1 MWGNGATREN
11 TYIRDKVVLFSMANK
26 NAGTQCWGDVRYSVC
41 ARGAIEYLMEEPS
54 FRVEKRVS
62 RDKTTGYT
70 LNAYGVPEQDLTK
83 ERYDETKRFL
93 DAYLAEKC
101 SKEAEHS
108 FNANYGG
115 AYLIVAHH
123 FEVDL
128 YTCPNGKVG
137 VLKYNDSKGNEMI
150 EVYVG
155 ETAWKNVK
163 NATIDEM
170 YATNLHHILYW
181 NEFSKLK
188 EEVENLPE

>member
-1 MWGNGATREN
+1 
-11 TYIRDKVVLFSMANK
+11 MANE
-26 NAGTQCWGDVRYSVC
+26 NAGTQCWGDVRHSVC

-54 FRVEKRVS
+54 FRVEKQVS
-62 RDKTTGYT
+62 DEKTTKYT
-70 LNAYGVPEQDLTK
+70 LSAYGVPEQDLTK
-83 ERYDETKRFL
+83 EEYDEFKRFL

-108 FNANYGG
+108 FSANTGIIR
-115 AYLIVAHH
+115 LEVEH

-137 VLKYNDSKGNEMI
+137 VLKHSDSDGNEMI

-155 ETAWKNVK
+155 ETAWKSVK

-170 YATNLHHILYW
+170 YAENLHKILYYGG
-181 NEFSKLK
+181 EFSKLK
-188 EEVENLPE
+188 EEVEKLPE

>member
-11 TYIRDKVVLFSMANK
+11 TYIRGKVVLFSMANK
-26 NAGTQCWGDVRYSVC
+26 NAGTQRWGNVRYSVC

-54 FRVEKRVS
+54 FSVVKQVS
-62 RDKTTGYT
+62 DRKTTRYT
-70 LNAYGVPEQDLTK
+70 LSAYGAPKQELTK
-83 ERYDETKRFL
+83 ENYDEYVRFL

-101 SKEAEHS
+101 SKDAEHS
-108 FNANYGG
+108 FDLHYHG
-115 AYLIVAHH
+115 IRTTVDH

-137 VLKYNDSKGNEMI
+137 VLKHSDSDGNEMI

-170 YATNLHHILYW
+170 YIAKQHNFVYW

-188 EEVENLPE
+188 EEVEKLPE

>member
-1 MWGNGATREN
+1 MREN
-11 TYIRDKVVLFSMANK
+11 TYIRGKIVLFSMTNE
-26 NAGTQCWGDVRYSVC
+26 NAGAQHWGDVRYSVC

-62 RDKTTGYT
+62 RSKTTEYT
-70 LNAYGVPEQDLTK
+70 LSAYGVPEQELSK
-83 ERYDETKRFL
+83 ERYDEFVRFL

-108 FNANYGG
+108 FNANYN
-115 AYLIVAHH
+115 AFRIIVDH

-137 VLKYNDSKGNEMI
+137 VLKHSDSDGNEMI

-170 YATNLHHILYW
+170 YAAHLNNFLYRS
-181 NEFSKLK
+181 EFSKLK

>member
-1 MWGNGATREN
+1 
-11 TYIRDKVVLFSMANK
+11 MANK

-54 FRVEKRVS
+54 FRVEKRIS
-62 RDKTTGYT
+62 RSKTTEYT
-70 LNAYGVPEQDLTK
+70 LSAYGVPEQDLTK

-108 FNANYGG
+108 FNANYGT
-115 AYLIVAHH
+115 AHLVISVDH

-137 VLKYNDSKGNEMI
+137 VLKYSDSKGNETI

-170 YATNLHHILYW
+170 YAAHLNNFLYG